1 MALTVP
7 LERIS
12 SEARRVDVRPG
23 LLALARLLATLVV
36 GVPYVAAWL
45 VSKAWRAGAWVLGVA
60 WLGLSMLW
68 AAAVAGWRDAAR
80 PGAEGGSET

>member
-12 SEARRVDVRPG
+12 REARRVDVRKG
-23 LLALARLLATLVV
+23 FLALARLLATLVV
-36 GVPYVAAWL
+36 GIPYVAAWL
-45 VSKAWRAGAWVLGVA
+45 LSKA

-68 AAAVAGWRDAAR
+68 AAAVAGWRDAAGS
-80 PGAEGGSET
+80 GAEGGSET